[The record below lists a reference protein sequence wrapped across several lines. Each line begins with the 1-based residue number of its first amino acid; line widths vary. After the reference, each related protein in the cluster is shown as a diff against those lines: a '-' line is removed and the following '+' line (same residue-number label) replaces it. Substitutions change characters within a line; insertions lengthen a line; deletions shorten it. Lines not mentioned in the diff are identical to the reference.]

1 MIGLNYILGSR
12 MGPIYEVFVNIGRN
26 IMQNAVGDSHIK
38 SLIMWCRIKFMD
50 VLVAGQKKF
59 MY

>member
-1 MIGLNYILGSR
+1 MIGLNYVLGSR
-12 MGPIYEVFVNIGRN
+12 MGPIFEVFVNIGRSF
-26 IMQNAVGDSHIK
+26 AVGDSHIN

-50 VLVAGQKKF
+50 VLVVDQKKF